1 MYINHEDFSKEIQL
15 PLIIE
20 GFKTL
25 FWTTKTLVDQPPR
38 WAKIPHSAMTLANY
52 IDQPFTTK
60 PDHPHWFY
68 NGIDLAIFPMDD
80 NSYIRDI
87 TFNSHKRGANWFLK
101 IRKDRKLKDF
111 PWEETYIYVHWNQVV
126 NL

>member
-1 MYINHEDFSKEIQL
+1 MKISVRKFNFL
-15 PLIIE
+15 PLLKASEPSSGPPQLLSINLQD
-20 GFKTL
+20 GAKT
-25 FWTTKTLVDQPPR
+25 
-38 WAKIPHSAMTLANY
+38 PHSAKMLANV

-68 NGIDLAIFPMDD
+68 DGIDLAIFPMDD

-87 TFNSHKRGANWFLK
+87 TFNSHKRGADWFLK
-101 IRKDRKLKDF
+101 ICKDRQLKDS

-126 NL
+126 YL